1 MSGERARAGARGA
14 GHSAGDGA
22 AVEVELVARSCGAC
36 GAVFVSDELWCG
48 DCLDDYRQVSGVR
61 CGEGG
66 WSVEGF
72 FLEDRPDVEDGL
84 MSFMASVRRALD
96 GDEMSE
102 VTAIRQA
109 VRLFGSSDPLDAWVT
124 LDAIESR
131 SDDGA
136 LVLRQVRRAVES
148 AIDIGILVG

>member
-1 MSGERARAGARGA
+1 
-14 GHSAGDGA
+14 
-22 AVEVELVARSCGAC
+22 
-36 GAVFVSDELWCG
+36 
-48 DCLDDYRQVSGVR
+48 
-61 CGEGG
+61 
-66 WSVEGF
+66 VEGF

-84 MSFMASVRRALD
+84 MNFMASVRRALD

-124 LDAIESR
+124 LDVIRSR